1 MIDIVD
7 KTFVLGLK
15 KKEAEIR
22 NYFDKHFLSEKLS
35 YHFTEGVGAH
45 HNDGQVTS
53 SLWDILCHNTIDK
66 VSIDIFKN
74 HLQMIQTAYDDTSVQ
89 HALFLEDDARFPSW
103 NSSKWER
110 IQAWLH
116 EHSRRW
122 DIFYL
127 GYCNWPYPWSTFAT
141 KDIVQIASPLTAH
154 AYILNR
160 QGMAKILSIVEQNPH
175 YRNTLHIDKLFT
187 MIPSFQKY
195 GMYPMASFQEK
206 CPGLYLKAC
215 DKLKVRIL
223 FKTCCKWNEQ
233 FSVVFPFVIIFVSVF
248 FISKFLGKIKIF
260 DINK

>member
-1 MIDIVD
+1 MIDLVD
-7 KTFVLGLK
+7 KNFVLGLK
-15 KKEAEIR
+15 KKETEIR
-22 NYFDKHFLSEKLS
+22 SYFDKHFPSEKLI
-35 YHFTEGVGAH
+35 YHFTEGVGAQ

-74 HLQMIQTAYDDTSVQ
+74 HIAMIEQAYKDDTVQ

-103 NSSKWER
+103 NASKWQR
-110 IQAWLH
+110 IESWLQNH
-116 EHSRRW
+116 RW

-127 GYCNWPYPWSTFAT
+127 GYCNWPYPWSTFVT
-141 KDIVQIASPLTAH
+141 KDIVQISSPLTAH

-160 QGMAKILSIVEQNPH
+160 TGMAKILSTVDRNPH
-175 YRNTLHIDKLFT
+175 YRDTVHIDKLFT

-223 FKTCCKWNEQ
+223 FKTCCQWNEQ
-233 FSVVFPFVIIFVSVF
+233 FSVIFPILVIFISMF
-248 FISKFLGKIKIF
+248 FICKFIGKIKIF